1 MFSLFPARFLEL
13 LVSPTLYLSVY
24 TGVLNSKLHLIRA
37 IRRRPA
43 LSLRANFLPRF
54 SLLEANFLQRFSLL
68 SYHRKKQVLHRDSN
82 PRLTFVAVKCERL
95 DYLTSQQ

>member
-24 TGVLNSKLHLIRA
+24 TGVLSSNLHYLVRA

-54 SLLEANFLQRFSLL
+54 SLLGANFLQRFSLL
-68 SYHRKKQVLHRDSN
+68 SYHRKKKALHRDSN
-82 PRLTFVAVKCERL
+82 PRLAFVAVKCERL
-95 DYLTSQQ
+95 DY